1 MQKRRILVVDDHPLN
16 RLVVA
21 EQIATLGHACV
32 CAKDGEEALAL
43 LAAGGVDLVLTD
55 CRMRGMDGFALAARI
70 RDDARARGMEPVAVV
85 GYSGD
90 MTIDATLGAQSGMR
104 CCLSKPLSTPALGD
118 VLDAVFRGEVGT
130 LRPSH
135 EGAQWSLFM
144 RTTAT
149 DLAEARAALGDRDE
163 PRLRVALHRIKG
175 AALMLGAA
183 GIATACASAEAAVP
197 DWDPS
202 TLAACIDAIGA
213 CVDAA
218 DATVSPAGNP
228 GRAARDSV

>member
-70 RDDARARGMEPVAVV
+70 RDDALARGMEPVAVV

-90 MTIDATLGAQSGMR
+90 MTVDATLGVQSGMR
-104 CCLSKPLSTPALGD
+104 CCLSKPLSTLALGD
-118 VLDAVFRGEVGT
+118 VLDGVFRGDIGMA
-130 LRPSH
+130 S
-135 EGAQWSLFM
+135 GGSQWSLFM
-144 RTTAT
+144 RTTEA
-149 DLAEARAALGDRDE
+149 DLAMARAALDVRDE

-183 GIATACASAEAAVP
+183 DIADACTVAETAVP
-197 DWDPS
+197 DGDSS

-213 CVDAA
+213 RVDVADAA
-218 DATVSPAGNP
+218 VSPAGSP
-228 GRAARDSV
+228 GRAARDSA